1 MDIGDSYE
9 AAVSCL
15 HQWKEFHG
23 DVNVRTIFVIPYR
36 GLRLLGF
43 YFRCEAKTLKINSTN
58 I

>member
-23 DVNVRTIFVIPYR
+23 DVNVRTINVIHIIILYSPA
-36 GLRLLGF
+36 LLAGI
-43 YFRCEAKTLKINSTN
+43 L
-58 I
+58 